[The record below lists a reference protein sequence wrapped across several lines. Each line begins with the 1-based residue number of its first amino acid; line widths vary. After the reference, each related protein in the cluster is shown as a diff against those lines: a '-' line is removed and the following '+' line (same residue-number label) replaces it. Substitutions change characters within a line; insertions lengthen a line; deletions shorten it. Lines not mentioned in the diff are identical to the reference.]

1 MMKLNSWLNDQ
12 VFVGVTL
19 NGNVT
24 ENKGFHSSVNPNQY
38 AYETSRTIPCYNEDG
53 SLFYYETR
61 QKGQLASSQAPK
73 EEMLYNIV
81 HELGQTGSAG
91 KVAGITGQVNLQWR
105 IKYGFKYDF

>member
-61 QKGQLASSQAPK
+61 QKD
-73 EEMLYNIV
+73 
-81 HELGQTGSAG
+81 
-91 KVAGITGQVNLQWR
+91 NLQVVRLPKKKCYIILYMSWDKQDLR
-105 IKYGFKYDF
+105 EKLRV